1 MTVGHDT
8 PQSIPDIFGQNQN
21 NSVGGFGQ
29 QGGFGAGGFRVA
41 GAGGLANI
49 ASILGASGI
58 TLRAPEDSD
67 EEDDELHII
76 GDEEGSEGKISAVDG
91 EAGSAEGSYIDD
103 KGLKGDTK
111 PKDVTDKLVSDAQKP

>member
-1 MTVGHDT
+1 M
-8 PQSIPDIFGQNQN
+8 
-21 NSVGGFGQ
+21 GGFGGA
-29 QGGFGAGGFRVA
+29 GGFGAGGFRVA

-76 GDEEGSEGKISAVDG
+76 GDEESGEGKISEVDETGG
-91 EAGSAEGSYIDD
+91 EGDKAEGSYIDD

-111 PKDVTDKLVSDAQKP
+111 PRDITDKLVSDAEKP